1 MSESQLAS
9 TQLSHETPHDL
20 QRTIVAGIAGNV
32 MEWYDFAVYGYFAAI
47 IGQHFFPSEDPT
59 ASVIASFGAFAAGFL
74 MRPFGGFIFGHI
86 GDKYGRKRA
95 LTLSVILMAVPTFLI
110 GVLPG
115 HAQIGVTASVLLV
128 LLRMLQ
134 GLSVGGEYTTSITFL
149 VEHGDQKKRGFMGSW
164 SIFGAV
170 AGILLGS
177 AVGAALAAS
186 VSVETL
192 ADWGWRLPF
201 LFGLAIGFTG
211 LYIRRHMAEDPASEE
226 AQAKIS
232 PVILAFRDEW
242 RAMLQIAGF
251 NVVNA
256 VGFYMIFVYAVT
268 WLHQTA
274 HISTSRALDINTA
287 SMVVLLILIPIIG
300 RLSDKVGR
308 RPLLL
313 TAVTGLLLL
322 SYPLMWLMH
331 HDQTVLI
338 LSGQLGFA
346 VLIGLI
352 FGAYPAAM
360 VEMVPKRVRVSTM
373 SIGYNLCLGLV
384 GGTTPIVATYLIA
397 RTNVDLAPAFYLMAA
412 AALSLLVVLKMKETA
427 RDHLR

>member
-1 MSESQLAS
+1 MSEIENQTAS
-9 TQLSHETPHDL
+9 AVPSRDL
-20 QRTIVAGIAGNV
+20 RRTIIAGIVGNV
-32 MEWYDFAVYGYFAAI
+32 MEWYDFAVYGYFAVI
-47 IGQHFFPSEDPT
+47 IGQHFFPSDDPT
-59 ASVIASFGAFAAGFL
+59 TSVIAAFGAFAAGFL
-74 MRPFGGFIFGHI
+74 MRPFGGLVFGHI

-115 HAQIGVTASVLLV
+115 HAQIGVAAPVLLV
-128 LLRMLQ
+128 ALRMLQ

-149 VEHGDQKKRGFMGSW
+149 VERGDQSKRGFMGSW

-170 AGILLGS
+170 AGILMGS

-186 VSVETL
+186 MPAETL

-211 LYIRRHMAEDPASEE
+211 FYIRRHMAEEPPTE
-226 AQAKIS
+226 AAEAKTS

-274 HISTSRALDINTA
+274 HVSTARALDINTA
-287 SMVVLLILIPIIG
+287 SMVVLLVMIPLMG
-300 RLSDKVGR
+300 RLSDRVGR
-308 RPLLL
+308 KPMLL
-313 TAVTGLLLL
+313 TAVTGLLTLI
-322 SYPLMWLMH
+322 YPLMWLMH
-331 HDQTVLI
+331 HDQTAMI

-360 VEMVPKRVRVSTM
+360 VEMVPRRVRVSAM
-373 SIGYNLCLGLV
+373 SIGYNLCLGLI
-384 GGTTPIVATYLIA
+384 GGTTPMVATYLIA
-397 RTNVDLAPAFYLMAA
+397 RTHVDLAPAFYFMAA
-412 AALSLLVVLKMKETA
+412 ALISLLVIWKMKETY
-427 RDHLR
+427 HEPLK

>member
-1 MSESQLAS
+1 MR
-9 TQLSHETPHDL
+9 
-20 QRTIVAGIAGNV
+20 RTIIAGIAGNV
-32 MEWYDFAVYGYFAAI
+32 MEWYDFAVYGYFAVI

-59 ASVIASFGAFAAGFL
+59 TSVIASFGAFAAGFL
-74 MRPFGGFIFGHI
+74 MRPFGGFVFGHI

-110 GVLPG
+110 GVLPD
-115 HAQIGVTASVLLV
+115 HSQIGVTASVILV

-170 AGILLGS
+170 AGILMGS
-177 AVGAALAAS
+177 AVGAAMTAL
-186 VSVETL
+186 VSPETL

-201 LFGLAIGFTG
+201 VFGLAIGLTG
-211 LYIRRHMAEDPASEE
+211 LYIRRHMAEDPPMKKAEDHT
-226 AQAKIS
+226 S
-232 PVILAFRDEW
+232 PVILAFREEW
-242 RAMLQIAGF
+242 RAMLKIAGF

-287 SMVVLLILIPIIG
+287 SMVVLLVMIPMMG
-300 RLSDKVGR
+300 RLSDRVGR
-308 RPLLL
+308 KPMLLS
-313 TAVTGLLLL
+313 AVTGLLVL

-331 HDQTVLI
+331 HDQTSMVLA
-338 LSGQLGFA
+338 GQLGFA

-360 VEMVPKRVRVSTM
+360 VEMVPKRVRVSAM

-384 GGTTPIVATYLIA
+384 GGTTPLVSTYLIS
-397 RTNVDLAPAFYLMAA
+397 RTHVDLSPAFYLMAA
-412 AALSLLVVLKMKETA
+412 AAVSLLVILKMKETA
-427 RDHLR
+427 RDPLK

>member
-1 MSESQLAS
+1 
-9 TQLSHETPHDL
+9 
-20 QRTIVAGIAGNV
+20 
-32 MEWYDFAVYGYFAAI
+32 
-47 IGQHFFPSEDPT
+47 
-59 ASVIASFGAFAAGFL
+59 
-74 MRPFGGFIFGHI
+74 
-86 GDKYGRKRA
+86 
-95 LTLSVILMAVPTFLI
+95 
-110 GVLPG
+110 
-115 HAQIGVTASVLLV
+115 
-128 LLRMLQ
+128 
-134 GLSVGGEYTTSITFL
+134 
-149 VEHGDQKKRGFMGSW
+149 
-164 SIFGAV
+164 
-170 AGILLGS
+170 
-177 AVGAALAAS
+177 
-186 VSVETL
+186 
-192 ADWGWRLPF
+192 
-201 LFGLAIGFTG
+201 
-211 LYIRRHMAEDPASEE
+211 MAEDPASEE

-287 SMVVLLILIPIIG
+287 SMVVLLVLIPLIG